1 MISVCFN
8 PVRCAV
14 RMSIALALSA
24 IVLLAACG
32 GGGDGEIEPPGP
44 VTGNLAPAI
53 QGLIF
58 VEYDA
63 YGIELQ
69 RATPTDGTGAFVF
82 PRAMRGARVEA
93 RSDEPSYRA
102 RTVRSARIARGNL
115 PLQVSAVTTLFD
127 QWVARGVPE
136 IEIRRALSVQIRDAC
151 GAPAAAAAAAAYR
164 GQEPALA
171 LTWGW
176 FLYALTAYVDALRDV
191 GHAPGLQSSE
201 WLDKTV
207 AHSDVL
213 HQMCGLSATINSVQW
228 MDDAHVNIAR
238 ALGLQVGVD
247 HDALE
252 AFRQPVL
259 DQVLLLV
266 GRQLPFLEFPELANL
281 TVLDTARVTPARAL
295 DMGLELLLARYQRQR
310 LVAAGREVPVEIAI
324 NRRGR
329 IEQVLVGQLSSTQ
342 PSSILRVSNLGVAP
356 QAVRLTINGAALGDT
371 SDIVADIL
379 TAPVQRPGESLQERA
394 WLYLKSRSR
403 HEWPITSG
411 RTIHQPDLYLRSLG
425 MGFCDDVASV
435 LQFIWQDLGFPARVW
450 GLDGHVVS
458 EVEVGGRWEMYDA
471 DLGPFFF
478 NREGV
483 VAGVGELM
491 LDTALMTSSDF
502 NVLADDASAYSVEVA
517 SIYGTTFNNFVE
529 PWYSLPFADP
539 LSADFVIPAGA
550 YLEVGQSLRNTMPT
564 IDPAT
569 KSEVGAIRMWLPPGF
584 TGTLPLP
591 MLLADARGDASIRLD
606 GAEWQ
611 RGRAGLDGDVEV
623 TAGGLADRIATY
635 FDVTNSPDIGFA
647 RIHVNRVGPK
657 GLTLILLVNPKYLQT
672 NADFVLSVHA
682 NSLEGLSVGP
692 SPLAN

>member
-1 MISVCFN
+1 MTSISFNRVFCAARASTVLAISV
-8 PVRCAV
+8 
-14 RMSIALALSA
+14 SAL
-24 IVLLAACG
+24 LLACG
-32 GGGDGEIEPPGP
+32 GGSDGEKKPSGP
-44 VTGNLAPAI
+44 VIGKLAPAI
-53 QGLIF
+53 QGLTFI
-58 VEYDA
+58 EYDA
-63 YGIELQ
+63 HGTELQ
-69 RATPTDGTGAFVF
+69 RATPTDANGAFTFRQVLH
-82 PRAMRGARVEA
+82 GARIEA

-102 RTVRSARIARGNL
+102 LTFRSARIAHGNL

-127 QWVARGVPE
+127 QWMERGEPE
-136 IEIRRALSVQIRDAC
+136 TEVRRVLGVQIRDAC
-151 GAPAAAAAAAAYR
+151 GAPAAAAAAAAYW
-164 GQEPALA
+164 GHEPALA
-171 LTWGW
+171 LTSES

-191 GHAPGLQSSE
+191 GLTPALQGSE

-207 AHSDVL
+207 AHTGVL
-213 HQMCGLSATINSVQW
+213 HQMCGVSATINSVQW
-228 MDDAHVNIAR
+228 MADARVTIAR
-238 ALGLQVGVD
+238 ALGLQVGTALD
-247 HDALE
+247 AFDAL
-252 AFRQPVL
+252 RQPVV
-259 DQVLLLV
+259 DQILLLV
-266 GRQLPFLEFPELANL
+266 GRQLPLLEYPQLATLAAMN
-281 TVLDTARVTPARAL
+281 TASVTPARAL
-295 DMGLELLLARYQRQR
+295 DMALELLEARYQRQR
-310 LVAAGREVPVEIAI
+310 LVAAGREVPAENVI
-324 NRRGR
+324 NRRGQ

-342 PSSILRVSNLGVAP
+342 STSILRLSNLGVAP
-356 QAVRLTINGAALGDT
+356 QALRLTINGAVLGDT

-478 NREGV
+478 NRQGA
-483 VAGVGELM
+483 VAGVGDLM

-502 NVLADDASAYSVEVA
+502 NVLADDASAYSEDVA

-529 PWYSLPFADP
+529 PWYALPFADP
-539 LSADFVIPAGA
+539 LAADFVIPAGA
-550 YLEVGQSLRNTMPT
+550 HLEVGQSLRYSMPT

-569 KSEVGAIRMWLPPGF
+569 KSEVGAMRMWLPPGF

-591 MLLADARGDASIRLD
+591 LLLADAKGDASVRLD
-606 GAEWQ
+606 GAVWQ

-623 TAGGLADRIATY
+623 TAAGLADRIATY
-635 FDVTNSPDIGFA
+635 FDITNSPDIGFA